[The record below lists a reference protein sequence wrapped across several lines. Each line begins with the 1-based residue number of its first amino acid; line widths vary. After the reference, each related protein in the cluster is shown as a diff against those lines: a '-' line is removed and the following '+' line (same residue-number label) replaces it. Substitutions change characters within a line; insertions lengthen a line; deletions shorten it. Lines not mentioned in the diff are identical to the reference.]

1 MKKYLIIFVVLYS
14 LYMISC
20 KSQQNK
26 TENAQYNSVENKQ
39 HSLVVDEVAEE
50 ANFDIIAV
58 ESKNQFAE
66 LNKFD
71 SDFAFQFFKLL
82 SKENKDKNLSI
93 SPTSLQLAMS
103 MVYVGANG
111 LSRREISEVF
121 GFSFDNQKFL
131 ETMGSYN
138 NYLSELQN
146 DTDYQFALANKIFI
160 EQTYKVLNQY
170 SENIKKYFGGAFEHV
185 DFIKR
190 FKLVEKQIN
199 TWVENQT
206 KERIKNLIPAGTL
219 DDNTRL
225 VLVNTI
231 YYKSDWKFTFNEELT
246 QKKDF
251 HLNKSSKV
259 LTDFMIQRQKNIP
272 YFENSKFQVLELPY
286 SNGKFSMIILL
297 PKNSSDTEI
306 FNLIPDYKSYL
317 SMVSGLKN
325 QYVYFEIPKFKIE
338 SNFDFVESLKSMGIR
353 NSFTDFADFSGI
365 SGSNDLKISK
375 ILQKVFF
382 EIDEKGSEAAAATA
396 IIMVLTSAGP
406 NMKEI
411 EPKKFIANR
420 PFIFILKENKYHT
433 PLFMGHFVKP

>member
-1 MKKYLIIFVVLYS
+1 
-14 LYMISC
+14 MISC

-26 TENAQYNSVENKQ
+26 TENAQYKSVENKQ
-39 HSLVVDEVAEE
+39 HSLVIDEVTES
-50 ANFDIIAV
+50 ANTEIITV
-58 ESKNQFAE
+58 ESKNQFTE

-71 SDFAFQFFKLL
+71 SDFAFKFFKLL

-103 MVYVGANG
+103 MVYAGANG
-111 LSRREISEVF
+111 LSKREISEVF

-146 DTDYQFALANKIFI
+146 DTNYEFALANKVFI

-170 SENIKKYFGGAFEHV
+170 SENIKNYFGGAFEQV

-190 FKLVEKQIN
+190 FKFVEQHIN

-259 LTDFMIQRQKNIP
+259 STDFMIQRQKNIP
-272 YFENSKFQVLELPY
+272 YFENSNFQVLELPY
-286 SNGKFSMIILL
+286 SNGKFSMLVLL
-297 PKNSSDTEI
+297 PKNSNEEEI
-306 FNLIPDYKSYL
+306 FNLIPDFKSYL
-317 SMVSGLKN
+317 TMVSGLKN

-338 SNFDFVESLKSMGIR
+338 SSFDFVESLKSMGIR

-365 SGSNDLKISK
+365 SGSKDLKISK
-375 ILQKVFF
+375 IVQKVFF

-406 NMKEI
+406 NIKEP
-411 EPKKFIANR
+411 EPKNFIANR